1 MHLSINGTKLKV
13 HTVKEKSSV
22 SSSLTKIIALRQ
34 NYTEK
39 TNHYDKEIKENL
51 VQVFK
56 ISMLR
61 LVKM

>member
-1 MHLSINGTKLKV
+1 MRLFITDTKLKDL
-13 HTVKEKSSV
+13 TVKDKSSV
-22 SSSLTKIIALRQ
+22 SSSLTKITALRQ

-39 TNHYDKEIKENL
+39 SNHYDKEIKENL